1 MESLSSTSIMSGNH
15 SSTPSVER
23 SETIA
28 SEDCLSQLP
37 EETIQ
42 RIFGYLSRRELGLNS
57 QVSRRWYRLSSDPYL
72 LNAALTITFPSLSII
87 DASRWAKCFGDLSR
101 YGVSVEDEPPID
113 NSTSIPILK
122 QFSSLP
128 IEKKLRETNEEGER
142 IKEDAGFT
150 LLTIPKGL
158 TFNKLVNMAEEGD
171 KFKFKCIWAEI
182 SKEIGNIEVDKTYRI
197 LITNNIL
204 EGSGGLF
211 LEEQKAFVKKTFKC
225 EMPNVLAALA
235 LIVTTFI
242 DSGKR
247 LYSDNCICCTDRVM
261 EEFSVAIDLGSHGPN
276 VHFVYGDSSCFSG
289 VAALRK
295 L

>member
-1 MESLSSTSIMSGNH
+1 MESLSSSSIMSGNH
-15 SSTPSVER
+15 SSTSSVER

-28 SEDCLSQLP
+28 SEDRLSQLP

-42 RIFGYLSRRELGLNS
+42 HIFGYLNQRELGSNS
-57 QVSRRWYRLSSDPYL
+57 LVSRRWDRLSSDPTL
-72 LNAALTITFPSLSII
+72 LNALDLTKTSSLSII
-87 DASRWAKCFGDLSR
+87 DASNWKKGFGDLSQH
-101 YGVSVEDEPPID
+101 GVSVEDEPPID
-113 NSTSIPILK
+113 NSTCIPLLK

-128 IEKKLRETNEEGER
+128 LENKEGESR
-142 IKEDAGFT
+142 EKGAGIT

-158 TFNKLVNMAEEGD
+158 TCNKLVKMAEEV
-171 KFKFKCIWAEI
+171 KFNSIWKGGVL
-182 SKEIGNIEVDKTYRI
+182 KEIGDIEVDKTYRI

-204 EGSGGLF
+204 EGSRRCDF
-211 LEEQKAFVKKTFKC
+211 EYQKDLVEKTFKC
-225 EMPNVLAALA
+225 EMPSALAALA

-247 LYSDNCICCTDRVM
+247 LYIKGTLTRCTDRVW
-261 EEFSVAIDLGSHGPN
+261 ELPVVVGGFSFNDVN
-276 VHFVYGDSSCFSG
+276 VHADFDDAAGGSYFYG